1 MNKKDKVKCDDIYKT
16 WHALN
21 RRFQWL
27 SSYYKSLNKEKWL
40 KKVCSKS

>member
-1 MNKKDKVKCDDIYKT
+1 MDKKDKVECDDMYKP

-27 SSYYKSLNKEKWL
+27 SSYYKSLNKKEWL
-40 KKVCSKS
+40 KKVYNKS